1 MDLVEIFFR
10 STGAFY
16 LFAGYVAARA
26 MLLSVVADRMI
37 ATLADDPQPSG
48 MAGKHLVLGASV
60 VVTAASG
67 VALAL
72 MSFWA
77 LPLFTAGAAMQTGWL
92 AWARGNAPPRDA
104 EERRGRHRTIN
115 AAIIYVAVT
124 LGVLWLW
131 EEGRLG
137 RADDPL
143 SIGLVVATAI
153 CFAAWLR
160 RDLGWQ
166 PSPHE
171 MFDDPDLPFEPA
183 LRPEKVRLDPCF
195 GSWPLV
201 DIRRGQRFNH
211 LTWLPEDL
219 AFRIEDWDD
228 TFQVAFYPEKPA
240 AAPDFGTAER
250 AVAYVEE
257 GRAIVL
263 ALCDHFG
270 ADNVEVS
277 AAFDRQA

>member
-10 STGAFY
+10 ATGAFY
-16 LFAGYVAARA
+16 LFAGHVAARA
-26 MLLSVVADRMI
+26 MLVGAVTDRMI
-37 ATLADDPQPSG
+37 AILAEDREPEG
-48 MAGKHLVLGASV
+48 AGRHLVLAISV
-60 VVTAASG
+60 VVTATSG
-67 VALAL
+67 AALAL

-77 LPLFTAGAAMQTGWL
+77 MPLFVAGAVAHMSWVVFASPDTAPSRGSE
-92 AWARGNAPPRDA
+92 ARS
-104 EERRGRHRTIN
+104 ERRRTVR
-115 AAIIYVAVT
+115 AAIIYAIVS

-131 EEGRLG
+131 SDGRLG
-137 RADDPL
+137 PADDAL
-143 SIGLVVATAI
+143 SAGLVCATAI
-153 CFAAWLR
+153 YFAAWLR
-160 RDLGWQ
+160 RDLAWEPRPG
-166 PSPHE
+166 E
-171 MFDDPDLPFEPA
+171 VFDDPDLPFEPA

-201 DIRRGQRFNH
+201 DIRRGRRFNH

-228 TFQVAFYPEKPA
+228 TFQGAFDGDDPA
-240 AAPDFGTAER
+240 PYPDFGSA
-250 AVAYVEE
+250 ADAQAYVEE

-277 AAFDRQA
+277 GSFDRAP